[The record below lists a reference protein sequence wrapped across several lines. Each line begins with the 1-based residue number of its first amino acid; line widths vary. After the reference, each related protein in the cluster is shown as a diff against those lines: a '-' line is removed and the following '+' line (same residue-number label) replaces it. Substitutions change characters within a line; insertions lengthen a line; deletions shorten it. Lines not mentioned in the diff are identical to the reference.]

1 MMSIVELMPIIYNY
15 CSGSGLSD
23 LTVSVNYYFA
33 KTTIGNFSTSST
45 SYKKF
50 DKLINVI
57 SDMVCILIFIV
68 FYFFWLYRSN
78 HLTEEV
84 RREVKLKSYQ
94 VVEIIDPP
102 ANVTE
107 GEVKE
112 FMGQFGKVVE
122 VAAVRNYDETISLSK
137 DIFEKELEV
146 KHLELEYSSEP
157 SEDLQVKIN

>member
-1 MMSIVELMPIIYNY
+1 MSIVELMPILYNY
-15 CSGSGLSD
+15 CSGNGLSD
-23 LTVSVNYYFA
+23 LTVSINYYFA

-45 SYKKF
+45 SYQNA

-57 SDMVCILIFIV
+57 SDMVCILIFII

-78 HLTEEV
+78 KLTEDV
-84 RREVKLKSYQ
+84 RREVKLKSYN

-112 FMGQFGKVVE
+112 FMSQFGRVV
-122 VAAVRNYDETISLSK
+122 
-137 DIFEKELEV
+137 
-146 KHLELEYSSEP
+146 
-157 SEDLQVKIN
+157 